1 MHDGWITGRASATY
15 KFASSGSNASELLES
30 ATGTLEFDARKGQ
43 FPHIMLT
50 AGNPPLHVRR
60 FSGGLRLRNGL
71 FQIEQGKLETPS
83 GIYQVSG
90 NASLGQKLDVVL
102 ARPGAQGF
110 NVTGTLAAPRI
121 LSARTQETRA
131 ALKP

>member
-1 MHDGWITGRASATY
+1 T
-15 KFASSGSNASELLES
+15 LES
-30 ATGTLEFDARKGQ
+30 NPRKQRMSARGPVDFTPANAQ
-43 FPHIMLT
+43 SPHIILT
-50 AGNPPLHVRR
+50 AATPPLHVPR

-102 ARPGAQGF
+102 AHPGAQGF
-110 NVTGTLAAPRI
+110 NVTGTLASPRI
-121 LSARTQETRA
+121 LSSRTQETRA